1 MDPPRAE
8 AGAWSLLGTGPCVTL
23 VGMDITF
30 ATCCGRLCG
39 FAIDYRI
46 LFVSIHICMNAC
58 HLCGGPLCMLGSSN
72 LCYLCYTLHLLAQIA

>member
-1 MDPPRAE
+1 M
-8 AGAWSLLGTGPCVTL
+8 TL

-39 FAIDYRI
+39 FVIDYRI
-46 LFVSIHICMNAC
+46 HTVSIHICMNAC

-72 LCYLCYTLHLLAQIA
+72 LCYLLSFATPCICLLRLLEVRGLWHVCYGIIKM